1 MEHGTSKTS
10 NEDSYMPS
18 SLPEEPSGRTSR
30 KRSGIQTLQPIL
42 FSGFHEKGPVKSSKL
57 FLMHTK
63 AEWFLRISNFPTII
77 NWAETLTRLLETTKQ
92 LQKNR
97 DLLLLPVWIEFN
109 C

>member
-1 MEHGTSKTS
+1 MEQAKPAMKTPTCHPHYLR
-10 NEDSYMPS
+10 N
-18 SLPEEPSGRTSR
+18 LLG
-30 KRSGIQTLQPIL
+30 GLQGKGVGFKPYNPF
-42 FSGFHEKGPVKSSKL
+42 FSGFQEKGPVKSSKL

-97 DLLLLPVWIEFN
+97 DLLVSPVWIEFN